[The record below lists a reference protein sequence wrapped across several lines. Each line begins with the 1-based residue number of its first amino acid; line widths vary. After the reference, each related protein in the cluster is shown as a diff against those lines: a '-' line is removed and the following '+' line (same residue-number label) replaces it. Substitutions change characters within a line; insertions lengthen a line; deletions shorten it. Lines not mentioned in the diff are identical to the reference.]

1 MTQTVSRNLTVLSL
15 VIISLIV
22 LILASIL
29 LFYTPVSQDFS
40 WRRPIISSTYALI
53 CILGAIAVFFP
64 KRCSRVVF
72 LKNWETTP
80 TPYNAPQ
87 LDETRTTTFF
97 GLKLTHGHHPKCL
110 GFSNHEFQIGKKTY
124 CAGCIGLLIGASISL
139 VTVSTYFISQVQLDK
154 EAIPLIGFGFIT
166 VLVGLLTPI
175 FIDGRSVIR
184 LTTNAFLILGMSS
197 ILVGADAL
205 LHNIQIDL
213 YLIALDMLWLTTRI
227 SLSQLNHERICANC
241 TQECVPYKRGEIDNY
256 RRG

>member
-1 MTQTVSRNLTVLSL
+1 MAMTQTVRRNLTVLSL
-15 VIISLIV
+15 VSISLIG

-29 LFYTPVSQDFS
+29 VFYTPASQDFS

-64 KRCSRVVF
+64 KKCSRVIRS
-72 LKNWETTP
+72 KKWATTSCK
-80 TPYNAPQ
+80 TPQ

-97 GLKLTHGHHPKCL
+97 GLKLTHGHHPKCES
-110 GFSNHEFQIGKKTY
+110 FSNHEFQIGKKTY
-124 CAGCIGLLIGASISL
+124 CAGCTGLLIGASISL
-139 VTVSTYFISQVQLDK
+139 VTVSAYFFSQVQLDN

-175 FIDGRSVIR
+175 FIAGRSAIR
-184 LTTNAFLILGMSS
+184 LATNASLILGMSS
-197 ILVGADAL
+197 ILVGADTL

-213 YLIALDMLWLTTRI
+213 YLIALDILWLTTRM

-241 TQECVPYKRGEIDNY
+241 TQECVP
-256 RRG
+256 